1 MTNRSIAFIVKDQQP
16 VTLSKRDTVQHACQR
31 MWKRRVGAVLVT
43 DEKGALCG
51 IFTGR
56 DAVRALSEAKDP
68 ASAPLGIAM
77 TADPQTIGPDQTAIE
92 ALRLMSDC
100 GFRHLPVVDGQK
112 KIVGIVSRGDFKGM
126 ELDRLEAETSLWER
140 IG

>member
-1 MTNRSIAFIVKDQQP
+1 MTNRSIAFIVKDQDP
-16 VTLSKRDTVQHACQR
+16 VTLKQDDTVQHACQR

-43 DEKGALCG
+43 DAKGGLCG

-56 DAVRALSEAKDP
+56 DAVRTLSQAKDP
-68 ASAPLGIAM
+68 AHTRLGDAM
-77 TADPQTIGPDQTAIE
+77 TPKPQTIDPERTAID

-100 GFRHLPVVDGQK
+100 GFRHLPVVKGN

-126 ELDRLEAETSLWER
+126 ELDRLEDETTLWER
-140 IG
+140 IA